1 MLKTY
6 PTPPDKVAPS
16 ERDSA
21 HTKFQEIAFAYAILS
36 DERRRKRYDT
46 TGNTSAS
53 LDIEDD
59 DFNWADFFR
68 VQFGDPQFKTKELDK
83 FKNEYQGSDEEKRD
97 VLAAHTKFSGDL
109 NAVFTEIM
117 FSNPL
122 DDEER
127 YRTYIDQA
135 IAAGEVEAY
144 HAYTHESPKK
154 RAARHK
160 AAAKEAR
167 EAGKLAEEMGVG
179 GKEAKDGKKRKKTGK
194 NDGGNEV
201 DLATLIQRNQ
211 KSRSSIIDQLE
222 AKYGGGKTSTN
233 GRKRKLEEPPEEM
246 FEKNRKLKD
255 GSRPTPCKKTR
266 KGNMEGDEEQAVNGE
281 AFADREEQERPTN
294 TKTEATRSTARGKK
308 GTATKITK

>member
-1 MLKTY
+1 M
-6 PTPPDKVAPS
+6 
-16 ERDSA
+16 
-21 HTKFQEIAFAYAILS
+21 S

-53 LDIEDD
+53 FDIEDD

-83 FKNEYQGSDEEKRD
+83 FKSEYQGSDEEKRD

-109 NAVFTEIM
+109 NAVFNEIM

-127 YRTYIDQA
+127 FRLYIDQA
-135 IAAGEVEAY
+135 ITAGETEAY

-167 EAGKLAEEMGVG
+167 EAGRLAEEMGVA
-179 GKEAKDGKKRKKTGK
+179 GKEAKDGKKKGKKGGK
-194 NDGGNEV
+194 NDGDNEV

-222 AKYGGGKTSTN
+222 AKYGGGKTSKN
-233 GRKRKLEEPPEEM
+233 GTKRKLEEPPEEM
-246 FEKNRKLKD
+246 FEKNRKLKED
-255 GSRPTPCKKTR
+255 SRQTPRKNTR
-266 KGNMEGDEEQAVNGE
+266 KGVVEVDEERAVDE
-281 AFADREEQERPTN
+281 DASADREEEER
-294 TKTEATRSTARGKK
+294 TKTKATRSSTRGKK
-308 GTATKITK
+308 GTATKIMK

>member
-1 MLKTY
+1 
-6 PTPPDKVAPS
+6 
-16 ERDSA
+16 
-21 HTKFQEIAFAYAILS
+21 
-36 DERRRKRYDT
+36 
-46 TGNTSAS
+46 
-53 LDIEDD
+53 
-59 DFNWADFFR
+59 
-68 VQFGDPQFKTKELDK
+68 
-83 FKNEYQGSDEEKRD
+83 
-97 VLAAHTKFSGDL
+97 
-109 NAVFTEIM
+109 M

-127 YRTYIDQA
+127 IRTYIDQA

-179 GKEAKDGKKRKKTGK
+179 GKEAKDGKKRKKAGK
-194 NDGGNEV
+194 IDGDNEV

-222 AKYGGGKTSTN
+222 AKYGGGKTSKN
-233 GRKRKLEEPPEEM
+233 GTKRKLEEPPEEM
-246 FEKNRKLKD
+246 FEKNRKLKE
-255 GSRPTPCKKTR
+255 GSRPTPRKKTR
-266 KGNMEGDEEQAVNGE
+266 KGAMEGDEEQVVNGE
-281 AFADREEQERPTN
+281 ASADREEQERPTN
-294 TKTEATRSTARGKK
+294 TKMEATRSSTRGKK